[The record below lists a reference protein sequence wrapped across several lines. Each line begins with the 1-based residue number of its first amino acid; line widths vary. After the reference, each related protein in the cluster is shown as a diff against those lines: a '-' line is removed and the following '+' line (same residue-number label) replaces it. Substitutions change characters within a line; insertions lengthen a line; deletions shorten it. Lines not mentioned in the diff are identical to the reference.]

1 MLIRIGF
8 LLHNKQSILSQKHH
22 YNISKSKDNLVDW
35 LMFYLDIH
43 KDEEMKLMMLLDY
56 V

>member
-1 MLIRIGF
+1 MIFPKYKG
-8 LLHNKQSILSQKHH
+8 
-22 YNISKSKDNLVDW
+22 NLVDW

-43 KDEEMKLMMLLDY
+43 KDKEIKLMTLLDC